1 MSESPAPRP
10 AWLLHILESK
20 FAFKAVASVY
30 FLIIFGVIFGLF
42 NLVTDDPQIFRD
54 FAVLIVVL
62 VVFVAGILAHISLRA
77 LGADVPLYEER
88 RLKVMLFAGFGA
100 AFVLALLL
108 SIYNHNGT
116 VIERKSAENNR
127 AQREMLGGYSK

>member
-1 MSESPAPRP
+1 MPDAPAPRP

-20 FAFKAVASVY
+20 HTFKAVASIY
-30 FLIIFGVIFGLF
+30 FLIIFGAIFGLF

-54 FAVLIVVL
+54 FGVLIVVL
-62 VVFVAGILAHISLRA
+62 VVFVAGMLAHISLRA

-88 RLKVMLFAGFGA
+88 RLKVMLFTGFGA
-100 AFVLALLL
+100 AFLLALLL